1 MDSVAQERVRY
12 PLKAVAAVAAAGL
25 LFLFDMTFGVL
36 FMALVPP
43 LIPVYVCVL
52 FGAGCVVQGALAY
65 AQRVSVREPAAMLR
79 LGQHEGKVGRRALAA
94 RAARA

>member
-1 MDSVAQERVRY
+1 MESMPKVRVRY
-12 PLKAVAAVAAAGL
+12 PLKALVAVGAAGL
-25 LFLFDMTFGVL
+25 LFLFDMTFGFV

-52 FGAGCVVQGALAY
+52 FGACCLMQSALSY

-79 LGQHEGKVGRRALAA
+79 LGQHEGKVGRRAVAA
-94 RAARA
+94 RAT

>member
-1 MDSVAQERVRY
+1 MESMPKVRVRY
-12 PLKAVAAVAAAGL
+12 PLGAVVAVAAAGL
-25 LFLFDMTFGVL
+25 LFLFDMTFGFL

-52 FGAGCVVQGALAY
+52 FGAGCVVQSALAY

-79 LGQHEGKVGRRALAA
+79 PGQHEGKVGRRAFAA
-94 RAARA
+94 RAA